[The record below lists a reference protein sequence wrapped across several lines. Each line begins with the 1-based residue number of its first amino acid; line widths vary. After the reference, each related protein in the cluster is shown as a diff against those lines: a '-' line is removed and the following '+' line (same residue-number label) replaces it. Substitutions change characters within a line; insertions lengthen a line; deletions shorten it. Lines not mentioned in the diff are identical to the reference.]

1 MEPMPSLSWS
11 QETPEPEGLDELD
24 GLVSLP
30 ITFDVLGMIRVSLAA
45 LVGQPIRNMNTALPA
60 IGETFQ
66 SHQTGCKPEVLP

>member
-11 QETPEPEGLDELD
+11 QETPEPD